1 LTRGLSTN
9 PNVTV
14 LGGKQR
20 APQSRLKAR
29 ELEASVKQRAE
40 PEAEAIAITQKS
52 ELRRMRKTLERS
64 SSSDDEEEEEPLD
77 RSRVIRHERII
88 KKM

>member
-1 LTRGLSTN
+1 D
-9 PNVTV
+9 
-14 LGGKQR
+14 
-20 APQSRLKAR
+20 
-29 ELEASVKQRAE
+29 ASVKQRAE